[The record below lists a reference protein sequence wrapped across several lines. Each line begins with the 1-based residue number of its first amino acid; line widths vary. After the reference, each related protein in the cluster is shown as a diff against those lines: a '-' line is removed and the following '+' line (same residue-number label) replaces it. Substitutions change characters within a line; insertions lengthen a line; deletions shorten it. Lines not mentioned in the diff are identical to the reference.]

1 MEIKIVDGFVW
12 CVVTKRA
19 KEIWDSNLFELY
31 ILHND
36 GSESSVH
43 DYGIDVAI
51 EMAREYGLEIG
62 IEGGYLTS
70 SFPLE
75 INSFDINHTEY
86 DDENLVIA
94 TELTEEEVIDV
105 LIPFLERKRE
115 LNEDYTNAYLID
127 ELEYVYPNKL
137 IIELSHLKLSI

>member
-19 KEIWDSNLFELY
+19 KEVWDSNLFELY

-62 IEGGYLTS
+62 IEGGYLTP
-70 SFPLE
+70 SFLQEANSFE
-75 INSFDINHTEY
+75 INTTAYNE
-86 DDENLVIA
+86 ENFIIA
-94 TELTEEEVIDV
+94 TELSEEQVVGV
-105 LIPFLERKRE
+105 LAPFVERKRD
-115 LNEDYTNAYLID
+115 LDEDYTNADLVD
-127 ELEYVYPNKL
+127 ELEYVYPNHL
-137 IIELSHLKLSI
+137 IIELSPSKITI